1 MSTELRVMLEDK
13 PGSVATVAEA
23 LGKAGVN
30 IEAMAGMPT
39 GSGKGDI
46 RLVVADGAK
55 AKSALEAAGQKVD
68 RSREVLVV
76 ELADKPG
83 ELART
88 ARALATAGINLDSV
102 YLIGQSGGR
111 KSIAFGVPDVAKAK
125 AALG

>member
-1 MSTELRVMLEDK
+1 MATELRVLLEDK
-13 PGSVATVAEA
+13 PGSVAAVADA

-39 GSGKGDI
+39 GGGKGDL
-46 RLVVADGAK
+46 RVVVADGAK

-68 RSREVLVV
+68 RSREILVV
-76 ELADKPG
+76 DLADRPG

-88 ARALATAGINLDSV
+88 TGALAKAGINLDSV
-102 YLIGQSGGR
+102 YLVGQSGGT
-111 KSIAFGVPDVAKAK
+111 KKVAFGVPDVAKAK